1 MSSSNCCFLTCI
13 QISHEASQM
22 IWYFHLF
29 KNFPQFAV
37 IHTVKGFGIV
47 HKAHSASMNHFCQGP
62 KQALQ
67 VIQPTSR
74 LSPTTLL
81 RQTKMENGDRTAIG
95 RCRDAPSGTANTG
108 FPVFQ
113 TDRRRTSCQVVLGTR
128 PCVPSP
134 PKKLILELKESL
146 ENRGSKANKYFCLP
160 DLLPPP
166 LPLETVAVGI
176 NLSVHI
182 QSRRSHNQEG
192 RLWVMG
198 KNVLTFKCLR
208 VYICLHLLR
217 RILYC
222 LLVFTSL
229 SWGEKFHTC

>member
-1 MSSSNCCFLTCI
+1 MLVFIYLFFTVDSEHNILFYKREKETRSAHCTPLSSLCLKDVGSLSFL
-13 QISHEASQM
+13 
-22 IWYFHLF
+22 
-29 KNFPQFAV
+29 
-37 IHTVKGFGIV
+37 
-47 HKAHSASMNHFCQGP
+47 GP
-62 KQALQ
+62 
-67 VIQPTSR
+67 
-74 LSPTTLL
+74 
-81 RQTKMENGDRTAIG
+81 
-95 RCRDAPSGTANTG
+95 PSGTANTG

-113 TDRRRTSCQVVLGTR
+113 TDWRRTSCQVVLCTH

-146 ENRGSKANKYFCLP
+146 ENRGSKANKYFCLS
-160 DLLPPP
+160 DFLPPP
-166 LPLETVAVGI
+166 LPLETVAAGI

-229 SWGEKFHTC
+229 S